1 MTFGEK
7 IKKMRQIRNLNQR
20 QLAEKLNITTR
31 TIRGWELDGRI
42 PQQLWVYE
50 ALAAALDCPIE
61 YLTESDSAA
70 LTDFS
75 TNTPHSVTIDPS
87 QFLSAA
93 QTLFYQH
100 HLPEQEQLEL
110 MLELERLLFSTCQ

>member
-7 IKKMRQIRNLNQR
+7 IKEMRQLRDLNQR

-50 ALAAALDCPIE
+50 ALATALDCPIE
-61 YLTESDSAA
+61 YLKESDSDSQAG
-70 LTDFS
+70 FP
-75 TNTPHSVTIDPS
+75 TNIQHPVTVEPS

-93 QTLFYQH
+93 QALFSQH

-110 MLELERLLFSTCQ
+110 MLELERLLFSTSQ